1 MTKSPRPS
9 QQRRSDHEQDDAE
22 DRPLPV
28 ATHSRAVQHIRAL
41 RNPHEA
47 RETQHDTDDD
57 SNPHG

>member
-1 MTKSPRPS
+1 
-9 QQRRSDHEQDDAE
+9 
-22 DRPLPV
+22 
-28 ATHSRAVQHIRAL
+28 VQHIRAL